1 VTSPIRVRF
10 APSPTG
16 YLHVGSARAALFNWL
31 AARQAGGTMVL
42 RIEDTD
48 AERSRPELMVDILAA
63 LEWLGIDW
71 DEGPIYQSERRDLYR
86 AAAEKLLA
94 DGVAYL
100 VDKDDNVIEG
110 GSLDDGLA
118 ARFKMPQTGTTAF
131 DDLIRGHVSFEH
143 ADLEDFVVWRSNG
156 TPTFLL
162 ANAVDDADMGITHV
176 IRGEDLISA
185 TPKVLLLRQALGHPD
200 PPIFA
205 HLPLLVNESRKK
217 LSKRRDDVALSD
229 YQDKGFLAE
238 GMANYLALL
247 GWGPPD
253 EVEVRPMDEI
263 VQLFRLEDVT
273 KASAFFDLKKLSHVN
288 AEWIRRLSPTEF
300 TVRAQPWLDGDEA
313 PWPAEAFDSGEFAK
327 LAPLVQERVTTLSE
341 VPGYVDWLFLPEPP
355 VDEASWEKAM
365 VKETAAA
372 AILDEVIAAFEA
384 CEWEAETLKAVVLE
398 VGERHERKL
407 GKAQAPVRVA
417 ITGKTVGPPLFE
429 SLEVFGRERTLDRLR
444 AARQKL

>member
-1 VTSPIRVRF
+1 MTTPVRVRF

-48 AERSRPELMVDILAA
+48 AERSRPELMTDILAA
-63 LEWLGIDW
+63 LQWLGIDW
-71 DEGPIYQSERRDLYR
+71 DEGPIYQSERRHLYR

-100 VDKDDNVIEG
+100 VDAQDEVVAEG
-110 GSLDDGLA
+110 GLDDGLA
-118 ARFKMPQTGTTAF
+118 VRFRMPESGTTAF

-176 IRGEDLISA
+176 IRGEDLLSA
-185 TPKVLLLRQALGHPD
+185 TPKVLLLREALGHRE

-205 HLPLLVNESRKK
+205 HLPLLVNEQRKK

-229 YQDKGFLAE
+229 YQEKGFLAE

-253 EVEVRPMDEI
+253 GVEVRPMDEI
-263 VQLFRLEDVT
+263 VERFRLEDVT
-273 KASAFFDLKKLSHVN
+273 KSSAFFDLKKLSSVN
-288 AEWIRRLSPTEF
+288 GDWIRMLDAYDF
-300 TVRAQPWLDGDEA
+300 VQRAQPWLHGDAA
-313 PWPAEAFDSGEFAK
+313 PWAPDDFDAEAFAE
-327 LAPLVQERVTTLSE
+327 LAPLVQERVTTLAE

-355 VDEASWEKAM
+355 ADERSWEKAM

-372 AILDEVIAAFEA
+372 AILDDAIAAFET
-384 CEWEAETLKAVVLE
+384 CEWTTDVLHQTVLE

-417 ITGKTVGPPLFE
+417 VTGRSVGPPLFE
-429 SLEVFGRERTLDRLR
+429 SLAVFGRDRTLGRLR
-444 AARQKL
+444 AARQRL

>member
-1 VTSPIRVRF
+1 MRVRF

-100 VDKDDNVIEG
+100 VDAEDRPVET
-110 GSLDDGLA
+110 GSLEDGLA
-118 ARFKMPQTGTTAF
+118 LRFRMPESGTTAF

-200 PPIFA
+200 PPVFA
-205 HLPLLVNESRKK
+205 HLPLLVNEQRKK

-229 YQDKGFLAE
+229 YQEKGFLAE

-247 GWGPPD
+247 GWGPSD
-253 EVEVRPMDEI
+253 GVEVRPMDEI
-263 VQLFRLEDVT
+263 VEMFRLEDVT
-273 KASAFFDLKKLSHVN
+273 RSSAFFDLKKLTSVN
-288 AEWIRRLSPTEF
+288 GDWIMRLPVEDF
-300 TVRAQPWLDGDEA
+300 IERVQPWLTGEA
-313 PWPAEAFDSGEFAK
+313 TPWAASDFDPEAFAA
-327 LAPLVQERVTTLSE
+327 LAPLVQERVKVLSE
-341 VPGYVDWLFLPEPP
+341 VPHLVDWLFLPEPP
-355 VDEASWEKAM
+355 EDEASWQKAM
-365 VKETAAA
+365 VKEEAAG
-372 AILDEVIAAFEA
+372 AILDDAIAAFET
-384 CEWEAETLKAVVLE
+384 CEWDAAVLHDTVLGI
-398 VGERHERKL
+398 GEQHERKL
-407 GKAQAPVRVA
+407 GKAQAPIRVA
-417 ITGKTVGPPLFE
+417 VTGRTVGPPLFE
-429 SLEVFGRERTLDRLR
+429 SLALFGRERTVQRLR
-444 AARQKL
+444 AARAKL